1 MKLDKLLK
9 RKEITDYISIGD
21 TKLRELIKKDLFIK
35 PVKIQG
41 FKEDL
46 YSLSE
51 LQNWISEQ
59 KEKRI

>member
-1 MKLDKLLK
+1 MKWDKLIK
-9 RKEITDYISIGD
+9 RKEITNYISIGD

-35 PVKIQG
+35 PLRIEG

-51 LQNWISEQ
+51 VQNWISEQ
-59 KEKRI
+59 KEKRL